1 MILQALTEY
10 YEVLQKQGKAAA
22 PGWGPVKVSYTLYLG
37 EGGTLERVASIQTEQ
52 QRGKKPSRLRRSCPC
67 PPRRNEPWVLCP
79 TSSVTIPVI
88 C

>member
-52 QRGKKPSRLRRSCPC
+52 QRGK
-67 PPRRNEPWVLCP
+67 
-79 TSSVTIPVI
+79 
-88 C
+88 